1 MDSPLWIYLIGLSAQ
16 LFYVGRVLVQWLLSE
31 KRGRVESPALFWIL
45 SIAGS
50 MLLFFYGYLRKDL
63 SIITGEFVSY
73 YIYMWNIGVKGMY
86 RRIPKLLVWLQGLFP
101 VAVMALMLTD
111 SPRFSLFLPGESMP
125 AALLAFG
132 IAGQLIYKLRFV
144 YQLIYSSRRGES
156 VLPLGFWLLAVSGS
170 LMIIIYGLIR
180 HDWVLVIGQVGIV
193 ASIRNIMIHF
203 SSKRRKDEETL

>member
-86 RRIPKLLVWLQGLFP
+86 RRIPKWLVWLQGC
-101 VAVMALMLTD
+101 
-111 SPRFSLFLPGESMP
+111 S
-125 AALLAFG
+125 
-132 IAGQLIYKLRFV
+132 Q
-144 YQLIYSSRRGES
+144 
-156 VLPLGFWLLAVSGS
+156 
-170 LMIIIYGLIR
+170 
-180 HDWVLVIGQVGIV
+180 
-193 ASIRNIMIHF
+193 
-203 SSKRRKDEETL
+203 